1 MPKLFGLSLI
11 GVIAA
16 SVVFFIIGYLW
27 YGVIFSDM
35 WMTETGISKADAEA
49 DQNPM
54 YMVLG
59 FVITAMEV
67 IGLGLVMKWRNA
79 MSLNGAVMTA
89 AILWLLFVVPLCAYD
104 YLYSPAHSET
114 LFLIDAGHLL
124 IGWVASAVV
133 LALVKA

>member
-27 YGVIFSDM
+27 YGVIFTDM
-35 WMTETGISKADAEA
+35 WMTEMGISKADAEA
-49 DQNPM
+49 DRNPM
-54 YMVLG
+54 YMALG

-67 IGLGLVMKWRNA
+67 IGIGLVMKWRNA
-79 MSLNGAVMTA
+79 MSLNGGVTTA
-89 AILWLLFVVPLCAYD
+89 AILWLLFAVPFCAYG
-104 YLYSPAHSET
+104 YLYSLAHSET
-114 LFLIDAGHLL
+114 LFLIDASHLL
-124 IGWVASAVV
+124 VGWVASAVV